1 MGLPPPPRAPAGA
14 GGGAGLAPRPQRAGP
29 RPVVRCEALRRA
41 DPSAS
46 RVGRGSRSPFRRCG
60 RRRDDPS
67 SLPRRCLR
75 PCAVQPGPP
84 PRRRSG
90 RHRSRDGSRPRAER
104 PRDRDDPSPVHRRRG
119 SRTPLVEAGCPT
131 LVRRLARSLG
141 ARHRWT
147 GGRSGIR
154 RRAHRDASGPQ
165 ITDRTGCVPG
175 FRTRPEWRLRPDRRA
190 AAPAARALAPR
201 PHRGGATS
209 DADRDE
215 MTGMRGDRRERF
227 GVPNGSTTE
236 PERAPRHIPAAW
248 LVGITVGLF
257 LLIAL
262 PVVVHG
268 APLADD
274 YLICLRPV
282 NEGYGSYLTEIWH
295 DTGVVRPT
303 RFIELALISEACR
316 SLPFGAIILVP
327 LALKFVVAFLLYRLL
342 RDMRLPAPWPEI
354 GSAVWLLEPLG
365 TEAALWPSAIHV
377 HFGLAL
383 ALLALLLYRR
393 DRIGWAAVATL
404 GACLSIEQVIFA
416 MPLAVWL
423 TTPTPLRRRAAMAA
437 GGVVVAVLV
446 AYTLW
451 PGSNPRQ
458 ALTLAERLHNALDK
472 GEWYLFFPAVGLGL
486 HSGVLGFVWAFPYSV
501 AAVVAGGVAGAS
513 AMPGLLS
520 GHRALPVDRRTVR
533 SSALAVALLVFLVN
547 LPLIV
552 TEVGYSAR
560 TFTPTWLV
568 LSATATIG
576 GAHVRWERARLL
588 GALAGTAAAFAVV
601 SPAPL
606 GAFHLHEFVT
616 ESPTWIQYYTG
627 RRVEIRRSGLRYWGS
642 RCPDLNGAD
651 LVIEFPQ
658 LVHELTDP

>member
-1 MGLPPPPRAPAGA
+1 MP
-14 GGGAGLAPRPQRAGP
+14 
-29 RPVVRCEALRRA
+29 
-41 DPSAS
+41 DD
-46 RVGRGSRSPFRRCG
+46 
-60 RRRDDPS
+60 RRD
-67 SLPRRCLR
+67 R
-75 PCAVQPGPP
+75 V
-84 PRRRSG
+84 
-90 RHRSRDGSRPRAER
+90 
-104 PRDRDDPSPVHRRRG
+104 V
-119 SRTPLVEAGCPT
+119 
-131 LVRRLARSLG
+131 
-141 ARHRWT
+141 
-147 GGRSGIR
+147 
-154 RRAHRDASGPQ
+154 
-165 ITDRTGCVPG
+165 
-175 FRTRPEWRLRPDRRA
+175 
-190 AAPAARALAPR
+190 
-201 PHRGGATS
+201 
-209 DADRDE
+209 
-215 MTGMRGDRRERF
+215 
-227 GVPNGSTTE
+227 VPNGSTE
-236 PERAPRHIPAAW
+236 LERTPRHIPAAW
-248 LVGITVGLF
+248 LVGITAGLF

-282 NEGYGSYLTEIWH
+282 NEGYRSYLAEIWR
-295 DTGVVRPT
+295 DTGGVRPT
-303 RFIELALISEACR
+303 RFIELALISKACR

-377 HFGLAL
+377 HLGLAL

-437 GGVVVAVLV
+437 AGVVVAVLV

-472 GEWYLFFPAVGLGL
+472 GEWYVLFPAVGLGL
-486 HSGVLGFVWAFPYSV
+486 HSGFLGFVWAFPYGV
-501 AAVVAGGVAGAS
+501 AVVIAGGVAGAS

-520 GHRALPVDRRTVR
+520 GQRGLPVDRRTVR
-533 SSALAVALLVFLVN
+533 SSALGVALLVLLVN

-568 LSATATIG
+568 LSATAAVG

-588 GALAGTAAAFAVV
+588 GALAGTAAAFAVLSLALSASV
-601 SPAPL
+601 RVRTAEFDRAAAQWIADRVPDGAVVAVCDVKRTVVMPAPF
-606 GAFHLHEFVT
+606 GAFHLHEFHT
-616 ESPTWIQYYTG
+616 QWPTWIQYYAG
-627 RRVEIRRSGLRYWGS
+627 RRVEIRRSGLPYWGS
-642 RCPDLNGAD
+642 RCPDLDGAD
-651 LVIEFPQ
+651 LVIEFPR
-658 LVHELTDP
+658 LVRELTDP

>member
-1 MGLPPPPRAPAGA
+1 
-14 GGGAGLAPRPQRAGP
+14 
-29 RPVVRCEALRRA
+29 
-41 DPSAS
+41 
-46 RVGRGSRSPFRRCG
+46 
-60 RRRDDPS
+60 
-67 SLPRRCLR
+67 
-75 PCAVQPGPP
+75 
-84 PRRRSG
+84 
-90 RHRSRDGSRPRAER
+90 
-104 PRDRDDPSPVHRRRG
+104 
-119 SRTPLVEAGCPT
+119 
-131 LVRRLARSLG
+131 
-141 ARHRWT
+141 
-147 GGRSGIR
+147 
-154 RRAHRDASGPQ
+154 
-165 ITDRTGCVPG
+165 
-175 FRTRPEWRLRPDRRA
+175 
-190 AAPAARALAPR
+190 
-201 PHRGGATS
+201 
-209 DADRDE
+209 

-282 NEGYGSYLTEIWH
+282 NEGYGSYLAEIWH

-327 LALKFVVAFLLYRLL
+327 LALKFVVAFLLHRLL
-342 RDMRLPAPWPEI
+342 RDMRLPTPWPEI

-365 TEAALWPSAIHV
+365 TEAALWPSALHV
-377 HFGLAL
+377 PLGLAL

-393 DRIGWAAVATL
+393 DRIGWAGVATL

-423 TTPTPLRRRAAMAA
+423 TTPTHLRRRAALTAA
-437 GGVVVAVLV
+437 AVVVAVLV

-533 SSALAVALLVFLVN
+533 SSALAVAVLVLLVN

-576 GAHVRWERARLL
+576 GAHVRWQRARLL
-588 GALAGTAAAFAVV
+588 GALAGTAAAFAVLSLALSASV
-601 SPAPL
+601 RVRTAEFDSAAAQWIADRVPNGAMVAVCDVTRTVVTPAPL

-642 RCPDLNGAD
+642 RCPDLSGAD
-651 LVIEFPQ
+651 VVIEFPW
-658 LVHELTDP
+658 LVRELTDP

>member
-1 MGLPPPPRAPAGA
+1 
-14 GGGAGLAPRPQRAGP
+14 
-29 RPVVRCEALRRA
+29 
-41 DPSAS
+41 
-46 RVGRGSRSPFRRCG
+46 
-60 RRRDDPS
+60 
-67 SLPRRCLR
+67 
-75 PCAVQPGPP
+75 
-84 PRRRSG
+84 
-90 RHRSRDGSRPRAER
+90 
-104 PRDRDDPSPVHRRRG
+104 
-119 SRTPLVEAGCPT
+119 
-131 LVRRLARSLG
+131 
-141 ARHRWT
+141 
-147 GGRSGIR
+147 
-154 RRAHRDASGPQ
+154 
-165 ITDRTGCVPG
+165 
-175 FRTRPEWRLRPDRRA
+175 
-190 AAPAARALAPR
+190 
-201 PHRGGATS
+201 
-209 DADRDE
+209 
-215 MTGMRGDRRERF
+215 MTGMRGDRRERV

-236 PERAPRHIPAAW
+236 PERAPRHIPASW

-282 NEGYGSYLTEIWH
+282 NEGYGSYLAEIWH

-303 RFIELALISEACR
+303 RFIELGLISEACR

-365 TEAALWPSAIHV
+365 TEAALWPSALHV
-377 HFGLAL
+377 PLGLAL

-393 DRIGWAAVATL
+393 DRIGWAGVATL

-423 TTPTPLRRRAAMAA
+423 TTPTRLRRRAALTAA
-437 GGVVVAVLV
+437 AVVVAVLV

-568 LSATATIG
+568 VSWARSPGRPPRSRSSRSPSARRFVCARPSSTKRRPSGSPIGSPTAPWWPSATSRG
-576 GAHVRWERARLL
+576 RWSRRLPSVRS
-588 GALAGTAAAFAVV
+588 TCM
-601 SPAPL
+601 SSTPN
-606 GAFHLHEFVT
+606 
-616 ESPTWIQYYTG
+616 G
-627 RRVEIRRSGLRYWGS
+627 RRGSSTTRAVGSRSGVAG
-642 RCPDLNGAD
+642 CPIG
-651 LVIEFPQ
+651 
-658 LVHELTDP
+658 VHDAPISTGPTS